1 MLVLTR
7 KPSQSIMIGDGIEVQ
22 VLSVAGEKVR
32 LGITA
37 PRDVSI
43 FRDEVLERIE
53 HEDDEDEG
61 AGPNGSDPARQRISS
76 RDS

>member
-1 MLVLTR
+1 
-7 KPSQSIMIGDGIEVQ
+7 MIGDGIEVQ

-53 HEDDEDEG
+53 HEEEQEREREKNG
-61 AGPNGSDPARQRISS
+61 ADPVRVPAREE
-76 RDS
+76 